1 MGNMVNY
8 VKKFGDLSFKEKP
21 FNDVDALILSELVY
35 LNFDDIIP
43 TLEDR
48 KESVKLIPLLS
59 DINIKKMCKRTI
71 DEFWCRRF

>member
-35 LNFDDIIP
+35 LNFDTFVP
-43 TLEDR
+43 SLEEN
-48 KESVKLIPLLS
+48 KS
-59 DINIKKMCKRTI
+59 
-71 DEFWCRRF
+71 